1 MKTLA
6 LLNGDL
12 LFENGDFKLDESE
25 KEVAQC
31 IGISLGT
38 NLIEW
43 FLNEA
48 AGLDFKRVLEKSTK
62 EEARAEVMRV
72 LSQEERIN
80 EINSVEIKEVNR
92 IRMID
97 YSVTLIDGTVLSE
110 EVVVGG
116 IR

>member
-12 LFENGDFKLDESE
+12 LFENADFKLDDDE

-38 NLIEW
+38 NLKEW

-62 EEARAEVMRV
+62 DEARAEIMRV
-72 LSQEERIN
+72 LSQEERILD
-80 EINSVEIKEVNR
+80 INSVEIIDANR
-92 IRMID
+92 IRTIVF
-97 YSVTLIDGTVLSE
+97 SVTLIDGTILNE

-116 IR
+116 VG

>member
-6 LLNGDL
+6 LSKGDL
-12 LFENGDFKLDESE
+12 LFENGDFKLDEGE
-25 KEVAQC
+25 KEVTQC

-38 NLIEW
+38 NLKEW

-72 LSQEERIN
+72 LSQEERIR
-80 EINSVEIKEVNR
+80 EINSIEIKDVNR

>member
-12 LFENGDFKLDESE
+12 LFENGDFKLDQDE

-31 IGISLGT
+31 ISISLGT
-38 NLIEW
+38 NLKEW
-43 FLNEA
+43 FLNLTI
-48 AGLDFKRVLEKSTK
+48 GLDFKRVLEKSTK
-62 EEARAEVMRV
+62 DEARAEVMRV
-72 LSQEERIN
+72 LSQEERIS
-80 EINSVEIKEVNR
+80 EINNVEINDVNR

>member
-12 LFENGDFKLDESE
+12 LFENGDFKLDEDE

-31 IGISLGT
+31 IAISLGT
-38 NLIEW
+38 NLKEW

-62 EEARAEVMRV
+62 DEARAEVMRV
-72 LSQEERIN
+72 LSQEERIS
-80 EINSVEIKEVNR
+80 EINSVEINDANR
-92 IRMID
+92 IRMIV
-97 YSVTLIDGTVLSE
+97 YSVTLIDGTILNE
-110 EVVVGG
+110 EVVINGAG
-116 IR
+116 

>member
-6 LLNGDL
+6 LLKGDL
-12 LFENGDFKLDESE
+12 LFENGDFKLDEDE

-38 NLIEW
+38 NLKEW

-48 AGLDFKRVLEKSTK
+48 AGLDFKRILEKSTK
-62 EEARAEVMRV
+62 DEARAEVKRV
-72 LSQEERIN
+72 LSQEERIS
-80 EINSVEIKEVNR
+80 EINSVEIKDANR
-92 IRMID
+92 IRTIV
-97 YSVTLIDGTVLSE
+97 YSVSLIDGTFLNE

-116 IR
+116 AR

>member
-1 MKTLA
+1 VKTLA

-12 LFENGDFKLDESE
+12 LFEHGDFKLDEGE

-38 NLIEW
+38 NLKEW

-48 AGLDFKRVLEKSTK
+48 TGLDFKRVLEKSTK

-72 LSQEERIN
+72 LSQEERIS
-80 EINSVEIKEVNR
+80 EINSIEINDANR
-92 IRMID
+92 TRMIV
-97 YSVTLIDGTVLSE
+97 YSVTLIDGTIFNE

-116 IR
+116 AG

>member
-12 LFENGDFKLDESE
+12 LFENGDFKLDEDE

-38 NLIEW
+38 NLKEW

-62 EEARAEVMRV
+62 DEARAEVMRV
-72 LSQEERIN
+72 LSQEERILD
-80 EINSVEIKEVNR
+80 INSVEIKDANR
-92 IRMID
+92 IRTIVF
-97 YSVTLIDGTVLSE
+97 SVTLIDGTILNE

-116 IR
+116 VG